1 MNSKRKGS
9 AGERE
14 LCAVLTAAGFP
25 AHRNDQRF
33 LGGFDNPDIGA
44 EGLEGYH
51 IEVKRVERLNVSDA
65 FAQAVMDS
73 AGKVPVV
80 AHRKNREPWLITLK
94 LEDWLND
101 HRKSD
106 SDCGRGR
113 REDGDADAPTGQRQ
127 RDQSSA
133 GQAGG

>member
-1 MNSKRKGS
+1 MNSKHKGS

-33 LGGFDNPDIGA
+33 LGGYDNPDIDA
-44 EGLEGYH
+44 EGLEAYH
-51 IEVKRVERLNVSDA
+51 IECKRVERLNVSDA

-80 AHRKNREPWLITLK
+80 VHRKNREPWLITLR
-94 LEDWLND
+94 LEDWLDD
-101 HRKSD
+101 HRTSD

-113 REDGDADAPTGQRQ
+113 RESGDADAPTRQRQ
-127 RDQSSA
+127 RDQGSA
-133 GQAGG
+133 GEAGS

>member
-1 MNSKRKGS
+1 MNSKKKGS

-33 LGGFDNPDIGA
+33 LGGYDNPDIDA
-44 EGLEGYH
+44 EGLEAYH
-51 IEVKRVERLNVSDA
+51 FEVKRVERLNVSDA

-94 LEDWLND
+94 LENWLND
-101 HRKSD
+101 HRTSD
-106 SDCGRGR
+106 SDCGGGR
-113 REDGDADAPTGQRQ
+113 RESGDADAPTGQRQ
-127 RDQSSA
+127 CDQGSA
-133 GQAGG
+133 GKDGG